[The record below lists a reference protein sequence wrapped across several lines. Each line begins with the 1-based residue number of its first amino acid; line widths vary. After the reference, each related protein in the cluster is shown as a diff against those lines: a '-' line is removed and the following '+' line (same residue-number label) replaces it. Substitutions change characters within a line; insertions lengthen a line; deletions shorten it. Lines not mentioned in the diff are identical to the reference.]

1 MAEPPR
7 SELQQAPGSHIEPS
21 QSADGSEAK
30 GLRLEDGS
38 RRVATSTLD
47 NQGLLMEVVRQHGLE
62 ERTQPDLGHLGRMK
76 DTVRRYSR
84 YGWPNRSASS
94 SSSHRLR

>member
-47 NQGLLMEVVRQHGLE
+47 NQGLLMEVVG
-62 ERTQPDLGHLGRMK
+62 QPGNRAM
-76 DTVRRYSR
+76 VRVSMLL
-84 YGWPNRSASS
+84 NSS
-94 SSSHRLR
+94 SCGGASGPSAAEAGLRESQWQ